1 MKHIIAIVGLIIFL
15 SSCATQRRCDKLYP
29 PETRVKDSVLVRDS
43 IHIKDSIVQKTIIK
57 DSTIYTKAVKDS
69 GEVSA
74 NENSTYRF
82 NNGSVSVVI
91 KIKDGK
97 VKWNIDQQA
106 TISRF
111 QSIIDSVSRE
121 NSIYKAKDSI
131 SNKEKETVKVIDNT
145 EKLRWHQKLWLSVK
159 DFFAWVGLFL
169 VIFLG
174 LRFAFIRLVGSL
186 SN

>member
-1 MKHIIAIVGLIIFL
+1 MKYIITIAGIVIFL
-15 SSCATQRRCDKLYP
+15 SSCATQKRCERLYP
-29 PETRVKDSVLVRDS
+29 ATTRIKDSVIVRDS
-43 IHIKDSIVQKTIIK
+43 THIIDSIVQKTVTK
-57 DSTIYTKAVKDS
+57 DSVIYIKAVKDS

-74 NENSTYRF
+74 SENHTYRF

-131 SNKEKETVKVIDNT
+131 NSHKIETIKDKPIERKKWYAGILEWIKNG
-145 EKLRWHQKLWLSVK
+145 LAIIGFIWLIV
-159 DFFAWVGLFL
+159 F
-169 VIFLG
+169 IFTKAIARIANL
-174 LRFAFIRLVGSL
+174 
-186 SN
+186 